1 MSGLGRLELVAC
13 VLGVYATFL
22 TWGILQERVTTTNYN
37 GEYFKFYVFLNLCQS
52 TMATL
57 LAYGYSRWKGG
68 LLQDLPKKLVQK
80 FLMISVLNSLAS
92 PFGYA
97 SLKFINYPTLILGK
111 SCKLIPVMAMGKI
124 LHGKS
129 YPLYKYASVGLIT
142 LGVCGFMLGKS
153 SKSKDSGPSVGFLGS
168 AFGLLLVLVNL
179 TIDGVT
185 NSTQDVMFKQFDM
198 LTGPVLM
205 LYMNLFS
212 SMLMAGYLI
221 VSNAFTG
228 ELSRT
233 IGFCRTHPSVWSDIF
248 LFSLC
253 GGLGQLFIF
262 YTLEKFG
269 SLVLVTVTV
278 TRKMLSIVLSVLWFG
293 HQLSTQQWLS
303 VAISFAGIAFEDV
316 MRLLAHYSLVDAA
329 KWGIVS
335 KHAKKE
341 KKDDDVESESGHS
354 GRRRLEQ
361 RGRTSLRRLPIN
373 NLPVPHT
380 NGSVNISPSRAAN
393 KMEKGL

>member
-1 MSGLGRLELVAC
+1 MSGLERLELVVC

-22 TWGILQERVTTTNYN
+22 TWGILQERVTTTNYS

-52 TMATL
+52 CTATV
-57 LAYGYSRWKGG
+57 LAYAYSRWKGA

-80 FLMISVLNSLAS
+80 FIMISVLNSLAS

-153 SKSKDSGPSVGFLGS
+153 GKSKDSGNNVGILGS

-212 SMLMAGYLI
+212 SMVMAGYL
-221 VSNAFTG
+221 VLSNLVTG
-228 ELSRT
+228 ELTRT
-233 IGFCRTHPSVWSDIF
+233 LSFCRTHPSVWTDIF

-293 HQLSTQQWLS
+293 HQLSMQQWLS
-303 VAISFAGIAFEDV
+303 VAVSFAGIAFEDV
-316 MRLLAHYSLVDAA
+316 LRLLAHYKLVDASSWGVAA
-329 KWGIVS
+329 KHV
-335 KHAKKE
+335 KKE
-341 KKDDDVESESGHS
+341 KQDDDVDSESEHP
-354 GRRRLEQ
+354 GRRKD
-361 RGRTSLRRLPIN
+361 RGRTNLRRAPFGKSSLV
-373 NLPVPHT
+373 VPT
-380 NGSVNISPSRAAN
+380 NGHNGISPSRAAN
-393 KMEKGL
+393 KMEKGI